1 MAKGKHE
8 APSKRRIS
16 ASITHSR
23 RRPISAPASRRRRRS
38 GVKLLPLAAA
48 LVLIIGV
55 AAGSTMAYLTDE
67 SAALRGSYTAGV
79 VACEVQSD
87 YRVKNTGNVD
97 AYVRVTLVQNYVD
110 GAGNVCSS
118 PEHQDI
124 VPPTPDGWIYKDG
137 YYYFPT
143 KLARDSVTDPAASSD
158 LLPAAD
164 GCTVKTTL
172 IAEAIQAEPA
182 YVITDEWGYNPAA

>member
-67 SAALRGSYTAGV
+67 SAALSGSYTAGV
-79 VACEVQSD
+79 VDCEVQSD
-87 YRVKNTGNVD
+87 YSVENTGNVA

-110 GAGNVCSS
+110 GAGNVCSAHEDIT
-118 PEHQDI
+118 PANPAGWVYQD
-124 VPPTPDGWIYKDG
+124 GF
-137 YYYFPT
+137 YYYT
-143 KLARDSVTDPAASSD
+143 QILAPGSATVPAASSD
-158 LLPAAD
+158 LHEADD

-172 IAEAIQAEPA
+172 YAQVIQAEPA
-182 YVITDEWGYNPAA
+182 HAITDAWDYSPAA

>member
-8 APSKRRIS
+8 APSTGRRQ
-16 ASITHSR
+16 ASGSFR
-23 RRPISAPASRRRRRS
+23 RRRRRS

-67 SAALRGSYTAGV
+67 SAALSGSYTAGV

-87 YRVKNTGNVD
+87 YSVKNTGNVA
-97 AYVRVTLVQNYVD
+97 AYVRVTLVQNYVN
-110 GAGNVCSS
+110 AEGNVCSAHE
-118 PEHQDI
+118 PITPANPAGWVYQD
-124 VPPTPDGWIYKDG
+124 GF
-137 YYYFPT
+137 YYYT
-143 KLARDSVTDPAASSD
+143 QILDTQILAPDNATVPAASSD
-158 LLPAAD
+158 LPPADD

-182 YVITDEWGYNPAA
+182 YAVIKAWGYNPAA